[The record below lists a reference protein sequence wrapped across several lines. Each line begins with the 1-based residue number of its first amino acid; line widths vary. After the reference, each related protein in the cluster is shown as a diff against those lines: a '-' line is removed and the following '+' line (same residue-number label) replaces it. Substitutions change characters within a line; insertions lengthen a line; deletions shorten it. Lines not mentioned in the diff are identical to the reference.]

1 MEWFYSNRGLSRF
14 WVAIYAWLLRC
25 SSRKI
30 ATLDYDTRIKVLREA
45 DIRWSPFDLVFEDLQ
60 GNLTTKAWYFRENPP
75 LRWWF
80 YDDNLDSWW
89 AVFHEP

>member
-1 MEWFYSNRGLSRF
+1 MGPGWLKKGFIIGRVCLPWRCLQWAYPDF
-14 WVAIYAWLLRC
+14 WGAIYAWLLRY

-60 GNLTTKAWYFRENPP
+60 SSLITKAWYFRENPP
-75 LRWWF
+75 PR
-80 YDDNLDSWW
+80 
-89 AVFHEP
+89 